1 MLQRWPCCYDRVLR
15 RVWYSQTLYLQHLNI
30 VNNVN
35 LLICTILESI
45 NYSSAK
51 LDEKVYWKNWYN
63 FFLNQHVLYNTWGF
77 VIYKLCYNF
86 FLWEFSFNVKLGL
99 EMASSCCGHQSKLLK
114 ADKQTRGLGF
124 SSPFHNLKQRWVAAA
139 DCKRPTLRVGSAG
152 FMYVMTRNLVLS
164 KHRWQVRCSLRDEVW
179 KALTMGHFF
188 SRIFDNSRESSG

>member
-1 MLQRWPCCYDRVLR
+1 MRTCTGKIDTICFLNLTCAIWHFMICYVQAMLQIFW
-15 RVWYSQTLYLQHLNI
+15 
-30 VNNVN
+30 
-35 LLICTILESI
+35 
-45 NYSSAK
+45 
-51 LDEKVYWKNWYN
+51 
-63 FFLNQHVLYNTWGF
+63 
-77 VIYKLCYNF
+77 
-86 FLWEFSFNVKLGL
+86 WEFSFNEKIGL

-124 SSPFHNLKQRWVAAA
+124 SGFSFPFHNSKQRWVVAT

-188 SRIFDNSRESSG
+188 QDFFDNSRESSG